1 MSISDFSYTS
11 NSVNNSNYLN
21 EIQVPNSNNSQQ
33 NNNIQKINNINFNY
47 NVYSNNNII
56 PKMIYNKMNYSSS
69 IDNYKN
75 VPIEEINIS
84 TTSEKNI
91 NSNYN
96 TPIIKYKKMNISP
109 INTNNNNQGLTPKKF
124 NNSPSSKK
132 ICNDE
137 VHILTNDNNNMNLF
151 PKNPYNQKQI
161 LKEINLSPPYNNNNI
176 INNKNKMNVSPQ
188 NIFKPKNFLNKYNV
202 SPISKK
208 HINNNKMNF
217 PQQNINQPPIKQNN
231 PYLQSKNNIN
241 NNIYIPKYITHT
253 NSPLKK
259 INIFVPSN
267 TSNNTPYKK
276 MYPSPKNI
284 DTQETPL
291 NEIDSSPSGYN
302 IINNNNQK
310 MPKMQLN
317 PEPKSNNNNIQKKK
331 LSPTFLAYQQLSDS
345 FKDGNILFLSRKSLS
360 LNIIHYDENLRKT
373 AENNNYCSFFK
384 SEVDGTFYGINNF
397 ELFTYICHKIQ
408 QDNKQFILICS
419 GSCAKKIFDYCSQI
433 NIEQIPIYYIFCMK
447 SSNYQHLKSVYPKL
461 KEIFTSFD
469 LLKNVLFSLP
479 KINYNPI
486 KSSNLIFLSDYNKT
500 YIKLHFEIVRKYS
513 LYKLLKSNQNDKNKF
528 LDLIKMQK
536 PYYLNLAKELS
547 CDDDEQMIK
556 YFKENTKEPEENL
569 RKVFNTEHNI
579 QNFISNYT
587 VEGFYYKYINK
598 FLREGDFNSF
608 RILSNHISKFIYH
621 LYEYRKFN
629 QQSNRNTLYRKLFI
643 SQEELT
649 IYVRSIGK
657 VICYPSFSSTSI
669 SQSAFNPINSDPN
682 LIFVL
687 LIIQQNNSKSIISI
701 RDLSKLKYEEE
712 YLCLPFSFFRIDNV
726 LCTNNRS
733 AIINLTALNS
743 EKPIEEMFLE
753 YMEKETDNLDP
764 EGLDML
770 KLTNDNLTLVLNPKL
785 KAENKNNSN

>member
-21 EIQVPNSNNSQQ
+21 KIQVPNSNNSQQ
-33 NNNIQKINNINFNY
+33 NNNIQQINNINYNY

-69 IDNYKN
+69 IYNYKN

-217 PQQNINQPPIKQNN
+217 PQQNINKPPIKQNN

-241 NNIYIPKYITHT
+241 NNIYIPKNITHT

-284 DTQETPL
+284 NTQETPL
-291 NEIDSSPSGYN
+291 NEIDSSPSGD
-302 IINNNNQK
+302 IIINNNQK

-373 AENNNYCSFFK
+373 AENNGCCSFFK

-408 QDNKQFILICS
+408 QNNKKFILICS

-447 SSNYQHLKSVYPKL
+447 SSKYQHLKSVYPKL
-461 KEIFTSFD
+461 KEIF
-469 LLKNVLFSLP
+469 
-479 KINYNPI
+479 Y
-486 KSSNLIFLSDYNKT
+486 
-500 YIKLHFEIVRKYS
+500 R
-513 LYKLLKSNQNDKNKF
+513 LYF
-528 LDLIKMQK
+528 
-536 PYYLNLAKELS
+536 
-547 CDDDEQMIK
+547 
-556 YFKENTKEPEENL
+556 
-569 RKVFNTEHNI
+569 H
-579 QNFISNYT
+579 
-587 VEGFYYKYINK
+587 
-598 FLREGDFNSF
+598 
-608 RILSNHISKFIYH
+608 
-621 LYEYRKFN
+621 
-629 QQSNRNTLYRKLFI
+629 YRKL
-643 SQEELT
+643 L
-649 IYVRSIGK
+649 
-657 VICYPSFSSTSI
+657 
-669 SQSAFNPINSDPN
+669 
-682 LIFVL
+682 
-687 LIIQQNNSKSIISI
+687 
-701 RDLSKLKYEEE
+701 
-712 YLCLPFSFFRIDNV
+712 
-726 LCTNNRS
+726 
-733 AIINLTALNS
+733 
-743 EKPIEEMFLE
+743 
-753 YMEKETDNLDP
+753 
-764 EGLDML
+764 
-770 KLTNDNLTLVLNPKL
+770 
-785 KAENKNNSN
+785 